1 MAPGSHNRGMPRI
14 LLTNDDGIDSEG
26 LHVLARAMRA
36 HGEVVVVAPDS
47 EYSGAGA
54 ALGALHLIRPDVHR
68 VTLDGLD
75 EVWTVAGPPALCVR
89 FAVAGAFGPAPF
101 DMVVAGINPGA
112 NTSARTPY
120 HSGTI
125 GAVLTGRNA
134 GLTGVAVSQD
144 VTVGAI
150 EGQAWDDMLVGQ
162 RWATAGEVASQIVGD
177 LISEPPNEPSALNV
191 NVPNLELDELRG
203 WRYTSLATRPGRSIT
218 AVRLDPKPGHHD
230 AYSASFEWGLPS
242 EPDPLSD
249 VGSIRDGYVS
259 LTWLSRISALHA
271 PTAALDARIG

>member
-1 MAPGSHNRGMPRI
+1 MPRI

-26 LHVLARAMRA
+26 LHVLARAMRV

-68 VTLDGLD
+68 VALDGLD

-89 FAVAGAFGPAPF
+89 FAISGAFGGPF
-101 DMVVAGINPGA
+101 DLVVAGINPGA

-134 GLTGVAVSQD
+134 GISGVAVSQD

-150 EGQAWDDMLVGQ
+150 EGQAWDDMLLGQ
-162 RWATAGEVASQIVGD
+162 RWDTAAEVASQVVGR
-177 LISEPPNEPSALNV
+177 LLAEPPAEPSVLNV
-191 NVPNLELDELRG
+191 NVPNLPVDELLG
-203 WRYTSLATRPGRSIT
+203 WRYTSLANRPGRSIT
-218 AVRLDPKPGHHD
+218 TIRLEPKPGHHD

-249 VGSIRDGYVS
+249 VGAIRAGYVS
-259 LTWLSRISALHA
+259 LTWLSRISALPA
-271 PTAALDARIG
+271 PTSALDAFVG